1 MSDSGKTTNTKLGPG
16 GWFAIVVL
24 LGFLAAAIV
33 YAVHAWNAMSGVQ
46 VSPLGWLF
54 MVLGVVL
61 TLLVGGGLMALLFYS
76 SRNNYDR

>member
-1 MSDSGKTTNTKLGPG
+1 MSDSGKTENRKLGPG
-16 GWFAIVVL
+16 GWFTIVVL
-24 LGFLAAAIV
+24 LAFLAAAIA

-61 TLLVGGGLMALLFYS
+61 TVIVGGGLMALLFYS
-76 SRNNYDR
+76 SRHNYDQ